1 MSQSDIDR
9 HITGNDGEDGVQQDF
24 LLCGWRT
31 SFEGGPPSEI
41 AARLHDA
48 LEAIDNACDAVRR
61 VPVRTQDYVGRRE
74 AYDHDRRRQADIVKR
89 LDDIYSELEQASQ
102 HIEDHIAE
110 QEARS

>member
-1 MSQSDIDR
+1 MSQSEIDR
-9 HITGNDGEDGVQQDF
+9 HITGGGGEDGVQQDF
-24 LLCGWRT
+24 LLCGWRPT
-31 SFEGGPPSEI
+31 LEGGSPGEI

-89 LDDIYSELEQASQ
+89 LDDIYSELERASE
-102 HIEDHIAE
+102 HIEE
-110 QEARS
+110 QEAR

>member
-24 LLCGWRT
+24 LLCGWRPT
-31 SFEGGPPSEI
+31 LEGGSPGEI

-61 VPVRTQDYVGRRE
+61 VPVRTQDYVGRPE

-89 LDDIYSELEQASQ
+89 LDDIYSELEQASD
-102 HIEDHIAE
+102 HIEDHLAE

>member
-1 MSQSDIDR
+1 MACSRISCCAA
-9 HITGNDGEDGVQQDF
+9 GER
-24 LLCGWRT
+24 LSRAA
-31 SFEGGPPSEI
+31 PPSEI

-89 LDDIYSELEQASQ
+89 LDDIYSEVERASE

>member
-24 LLCGWRT
+24 LLCGWRPT
-31 SFEGGPPSEI
+31 LEGGSPGEI

-48 LEAIDNACDAVRR
+48 MVAIENACDAMRR
-61 VPVRTQDYVGRRE
+61 VPVHPRDYVGRPE
-74 AYDHDRRRQADIVKR
+74 AYDHDRRYQAELTAR
-89 LDDIYSELEQASQ
+89 LDDIYAELERASE